1 MKAGRP
7 PDVGSPPPPIL
18 FRPLES
24 PLGPGRPR
32 HLLQEQVRAPQSRMP
47 TTPPLTPPSFTAT
60 FFSLGQVLP
69 TYRLKHSPHGG
80 INQPTITE
88 AIHLLSGSPSTPSR
102 PPTTTSP
109 SFPVTSPAN
118 PSWPPPH
125 PHSHLSWVHV
135 FPEGCV
141 HQHPASSLRYFKW
154 GISRLILESTPT
166 PAFLPIF
173 IDGTQHVMPEDR
185 TFPRFLPRIR
195 KRIRVVFGEEVDV
208 REVFGDQI
216 DRWNEI
222 KHRVQGEPGKDADL
236 DAWKEAVGIRI
247 EVARRAREEV
257 LKVRRGLGYPDDD
270 ESLGRAETWARNQH
284 RPSRNA
290 TVEGNHVSS
299 KR

>member
-1 MKAGRP
+1 MTSA
-7 PDVGSPPPPIL
+7 
-18 FRPLES
+18 
-24 PLGPGRPR
+24 
-32 HLLQEQVRAPQSRMP
+32 SRTSKCGNVARWNFAVLNMP
-47 TTPPLTPPSFTAT
+47 SLTAT
-60 FFSLGQVLP
+60 FFGMGQVLP

-80 INQPTITE
+80 LFQPTITE
-88 AIHLLSGSPSTPSR
+88 AIHLLSGTPVSPSKSPL
-102 PPTTTSP
+102 TTSP
-109 SFPVTSPAN
+109 SYPITSPSQ
-118 PSWPPPH
+118 PSAPPPH
-125 PHSHLSWVHV
+125 PHGHLSWVHV

-141 HQHPASSLRYFKW
+141 HQSPTTSLRYFKW

-173 IDGTQHVMPEDR
+173 IDGTQNLMPEDR
-185 TFPRFLPRIR
+185 GFPRFLPRVR

-222 KHRVQGEPGKDADL
+222 KHRVQGEPGKDVDVQ
-236 DAWKEAVGIRI
+236 AWKEAVGIRI

-270 ESLGRAETWARNQH
+270 ESLGKAESWARSDT
-284 RPSRNA
+284 RKPKTA
-290 TVEGNHVSS
+290 TVEGDHVTS